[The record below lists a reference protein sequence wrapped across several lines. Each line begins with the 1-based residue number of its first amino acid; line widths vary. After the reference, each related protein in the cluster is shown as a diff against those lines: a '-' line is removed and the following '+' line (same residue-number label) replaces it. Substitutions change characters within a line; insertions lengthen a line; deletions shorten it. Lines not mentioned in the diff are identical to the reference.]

1 MAFVYS
7 FVLEPCFEPY
17 CVDSSATLMIHVV
30 PVVDSQMLHSSL
42 EPRNRLG
49 VRIEWMDQA
58 RVSLGT
64 STLEPKTLEP
74 KTQSSQ
80 AERAVQNR
88 RVDGGGAR
96 PSRSY

>member
-30 PVVDSQMLHSSL
+30 PVVYSQMLHW
-42 EPRNRLG
+42 NRVNGLALVLNG
-49 VRIEWMDQA
+49 RIKRASPW
-58 RVSLGT
+58 VPG

-80 AERAVQNR
+80 AERAVRTR
-88 RVDGGGAR
+88 RVEGGGAR

>member
-1 MAFVYS
+1 MLHWNRVIGLAFVLNGWIW
-7 FVLEPCFEPY
+7 V
-17 CVDSSATLMIHVV
+17 
-30 PVVDSQMLHSSL
+30 
-42 EPRNRLG
+42 
-49 VRIEWMDQA
+49 DQA

>member
-30 PVVDSQMLHSSL
+30 PVVYSQMLHW
-42 EPRNRLG
+42 NRVVGLAFVLNG
-49 VRIEWMDQA
+49 WIKRA
-58 RVSLGT
+58 SPLGT

-80 AERAVQNR
+80 AERAVRNR
-88 RVDGGGAR
+88 RVEGGGAR